1 MCFTP
6 AASVNSTLFL
16 CNVALTFSVVA
27 LAVIV
32 SVAAVAVSSCDTG
45 MLISSPTSP
54 SSVPTAAFVFVV
66 PSATTHL
73 PFLTSNLVTLP
84 FGNVTSAV
92 EAPSEISTGIFVEY
106 AWTFFTVT
114 LGLTT
119 TVMYS

>member
-6 AASVNSTLFL
+6 AASVNSILFL
-16 CNVALTFSVVA
+16 NNVAFTFSVVA

-45 MLISSPTSP
+45 ILISSPTSP

-73 PFLTSNLVTLP
+73 PFFASNLVTFP

-92 EAPSEISTGIFVEY
+92 VATSEIYTWIFVDL
-106 AWTFFTVT
+106 A
-114 LGLTT
+114 
-119 TVMYS
+119 